1 MGILARDPVEALSR
15 IMPTGRFSPFRS
27 ELLFWFPSRF
37 IIRFADVPA
46 RGAATI
52 ARRGGDLPV
61 EHSARREPADQPCV
75 GEAARFPDIGDQA
88 GWLWNGAAI
97 EGESPLY
104 PLAFP

>member
-15 IMPTGRFSPFRS
+15 IMPTARFSPFRS
-27 ELLFWFPSRF
+27 ELLLWSPSRF

-46 RGAATI
+46 RGTAAI
-52 ARRGGDLPV
+52 ARRGADLSV
-61 EHSARREPADQPCV
+61 EPPAGREPVGQPRDT
-75 GEAARFPDIGDQA
+75 EAARFPDIGDQA